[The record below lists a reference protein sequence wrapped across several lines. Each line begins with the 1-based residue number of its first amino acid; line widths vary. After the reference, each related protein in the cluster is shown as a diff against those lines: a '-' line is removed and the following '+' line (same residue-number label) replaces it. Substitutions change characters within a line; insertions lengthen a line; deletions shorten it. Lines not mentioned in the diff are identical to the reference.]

1 TSYYSIIKIS
11 PFQSLLVSTS
21 CSKKKNTRTQGRYRQ
36 ISKSAG
42 KLQIN
47 KVSHH
52 HQNKMS
58 FDLYTL
64 NTDTMTHKK
73 SCVMSPTPST
83 WSEQTSEHN
92 RSPVPGPHIWML
104 VSLMTF
110 IITHPSKLIV
120 LTASCTAPGLYLSA
134 SLPPPTFSLQSFSRT
149 PHPHCHPPPVGQ
161 PSRAPPCPWGC
172 LWQRRWRPLPPPMPA
187 AQHPAAQPPRHQA
200 PP

>member
-1 TSYYSIIKIS
+1 
-11 PFQSLLVSTS
+11 
-21 CSKKKNTRTQGRYRQ
+21 
-36 ISKSAG
+36 
-42 KLQIN
+42 
-47 KVSHH
+47 
-52 HQNKMS
+52 MS
-58 FDLYTL
+58 FNLYTL

-200 PP
+200 PPPASPPPPPQQHLQPGRALRRSWDRPPPPGRGALPFRS